1 MRVIAVELTEYA
13 GLRRLEIGCPDKPLL
28 SFEAEVG
35 DLVESEFM
43 NGVLVLKFKKGMVM
57 IDLRLDELRDLV
69 GD

>member
-1 MRVIAVELTEYA
+1 M
-13 GLRRLEIGCPDKPLL
+13 
-28 SFEAEVG
+28 
-35 DLVESEFM
+35 VESEFM